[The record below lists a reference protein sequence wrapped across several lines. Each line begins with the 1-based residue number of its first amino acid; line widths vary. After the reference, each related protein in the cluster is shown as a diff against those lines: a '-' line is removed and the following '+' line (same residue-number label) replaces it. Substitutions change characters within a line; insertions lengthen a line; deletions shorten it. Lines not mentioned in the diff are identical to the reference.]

1 MCTLALARPFCN
13 FVHEFNFA
21 RGLVEIQP
29 TRDEISGVTMQTIP
43 ALPLIAFLLF
53 LWPSSLQAQ
62 SHESLVAAKSNQYV
76 YVATATER
84 VTIKYAGQDDWVVIQ
99 KFAAVLPGD
108 SLRVPQGAVVLL
120 GDGSAPWRRITGLKT
135 MIIPTAQ
142 NKRNRFGRYLDHLYR
157 TFWVERQARR
167 FARAGVRGPESLH
180 LAMPDTVMVHSMPE
194 RLQWIKNVLWWMG
207 FRVQVTHDQNT
218 ALDTV
223 VTGQTLSLNDTAQF
237 WQGPGDYQ
245 VKVTFSPGAFSKTET
260 DSCIVSLLPE
270 AQAAVVKSKLDEL
283 RKQEDSRGRREDF
296 LALVDYCLQN
306 ELYFDLE
313 QALVRM
319 SRRFPDDPEA
329 QAMLYAYYASFLP
342 DEAAE
347 RYLLNRLK

>member
-21 RGLVEIQP
+21 RGLAEIQP

-62 SHESLVAAKSNQYV
+62 SHESLVTAKSNQYV
-76 YVATATER
+76 YVTSATER

-120 GDGSAPWRRITGLKT
+120 GDGSSPWRRITGLKT

-142 NKRNRFGRYLDHLYR
+142 SKRNRFGRYLDHLCR

-167 FARAGVRGPESLH
+167 FSRAGVRGPESLH
-180 LAMPDTVMVHSMPE
+180 LAMPDTVVGHSMPE
-194 RLQWIKNVLWWMG
+194 RLQWIKNVPWWMA
-207 FRVQVTHDQNT
+207 FRVQVTHDQKT
-218 ALDTV
+218 VLDTV

-237 WQGPGDYQ
+237 WQRPGDYQ
-245 VKVTFSPGAFSKTET
+245 VKVTFSKTEL

-270 AQAAVVKSKLDEL
+270 NQAAVMRSEWNEL
-283 RKQEDSRGRREDF
+283 KKQEAKRAQREDY
-296 LALVDYCLQN
+296 LALVDFCLQKK
-306 ELYFDLE
+306 LYFDLE

-319 SRRFPDDPEA
+319 NKRFPNDPEA

-342 DEAAE
+342 EETAE
-347 RYLLNRLK
+347 RYLLHHFK